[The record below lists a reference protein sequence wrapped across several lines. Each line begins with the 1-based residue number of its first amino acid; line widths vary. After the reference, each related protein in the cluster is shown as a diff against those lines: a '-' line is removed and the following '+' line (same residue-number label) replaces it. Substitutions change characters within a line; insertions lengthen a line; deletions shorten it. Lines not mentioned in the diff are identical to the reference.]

1 MYKNEEMFP
10 VQSSNI
16 ESVGYDPADQ
26 EAYIKFL
33 NGSVYVYR
41 DVPQH
46 EFDGLK
52 DAPSVGSYLNRNFKN
67 VYAYER
73 IE

>member
-1 MYKNEEMFP
+1 MYKNDEMIE

-16 ESVGYDPADQ
+16 ASIGYDEADQ
-26 EAYIKFL
+26 EAYVKFL

>member
-1 MYKNEEMFP
+1 MYKNNEMIP

-16 ESVGYDPADQ
+16 ESLGYD
-26 EAYIKFL
+26 EAYKEAYVRFL

-67 VYAYER
+67 VYSYER

>member
-1 MYKNEEMFP
+1 MYKNDEMIP

-16 ESVGYDPADQ
+16 ESVGYDGADQ
-26 EAYIKFL
+26 KAYVRFL

-67 VYAYER
+67 VYAYKR

>member
-1 MYKNEEMFP
+1 MYKNDEMIE

-16 ESVGYDPADQ
+16 ASVGYDEADH
-26 EAYIKFL
+26 EAYVKFL

-52 DAPSVGSYLNRNFKN
+52 NAPSVGSYLNRNFKN